1 MGGRG
6 SGSRMAGG
14 GGSSG
19 MRGSA
24 NLSRI
29 ESRIRSNPVETA
41 ALIGPNGDVLFD
53 KSDGIADAVYFTAEE
68 TSMMVDG
75 TLTHNHPGGT
85 TFSKEDVDLTVSR
98 GIRSIRAVH
107 SDGSYEL
114 KRQYNIGDNV
124 PRSYFRFAEDY
135 DSAVNKYMKDTVDK
149 IWNDT
154 GDADRCNGMV
164 ADYRR
169 QWLRDNS
176 ASYGWEYKE
185 GN

>member
-6 SGSRMAGG
+6 SK
-14 GGSSG
+14 SG
-19 MRGSA
+19 MGGAS

-41 ALIGPNGDVLFD
+41 ALVGPDGNVLFD
-53 KSDGIADAVYFTAEE
+53 KSDGIADAVYFTEEE
-68 TSMMVDG
+68 TKMMVDG
-75 TLTHNHPGGT
+75 TLTHNHPSGT
-85 TFSKEDVDLTVSR
+85 TFSKEDIDLAVSR
-98 GIRSIRAVH
+98 GLRSIRAVH
-107 SDGSYEL
+107 TNGSYEL
-114 KRQYNIGDNV
+114 KRQYNIGDTI
-124 PRSYFRFAEDY
+124 PKKYTRFSKDY
-135 DSAVNKYMKDTVDK
+135 NRAVNSYMKNTVDK
-149 IWNDT
+149 IWNQT

-164 ADYRR
+164 ADFRR

>member
-1 MGGRG
+1 MGGR
-6 SGSRMAGG
+6 

-41 ALIGPNGDVLFD
+41 ALIGPNGDVLLD
-53 KSDGIADAVYFTAEE
+53 KSDGIANAVHFTAEE
-68 TSMMVDG
+68 ASMMVDG

-85 TFSKEDVDLTVSR
+85 TFSKEDVDLAVSR
-98 GIRSIRAVH
+98 GLRSIRAVH
-107 SDGSYEL
+107 SGGSYEL
-114 KRQYNIGDNV
+114 RRQFNIGDAV
-124 PRSYFRFAEDY
+124 PNKYARFSGDY
-135 DSAVNKYMKDTVDK
+135 ESAVSKYMRNTVDK

-176 ASYGWEYKE
+176 ASYGWKYKE

>member
-1 MGGRG
+1 MGGR
-6 SGSRMAGG
+6 

-53 KSDGIADAVYFTAEE
+53 KSDGVANAVYFTAEE

-75 TLTHNHPGGT
+75 TLTHNHPRGT
-85 TFSKEDVDLTVSR
+85 TFSEEDIDLAVS
-98 GIRSIRAVH
+98 GGLRSIRAVH
-107 SDGSYEL
+107 SGGSYEL
-114 KRQYNIGDNV
+114 KRQYNIGDSI
-124 PRSYFRFAEDY
+124 PRSYSRFAKDY
-135 DSAVNKYMKDTVDK
+135 DSAVNKYMKNTVDNV
-149 IWNDT
+149 WEST
-154 GDADRCNGMV
+154 GDAVRCNKMV
-164 ADYRR
+164 ADFRR
-169 QWLRDNS
+169 QWLKSNS
-176 ASYGWEYKE
+176 GNYGWAYKE

>member
-1 MGGRG
+1 M
-6 SGSRMAGG
+6 
-14 GGSSG
+14 
-19 MRGSA
+19 
-24 NLSRI
+24 
-29 ESRIRSNPVETA
+29 
-41 ALIGPNGDVLFD
+41 
-53 KSDGIADAVYFTAEE
+53 
-68 TSMMVDG
+68 
-75 TLTHNHPGGT
+75 
-85 TFSKEDVDLTVSR
+85 DLAVSR

-114 KRQYNIGDNV
+114 KRQYNIGDSV

-135 DSAVNKYMKDTVDK
+135 DSAVNKYTKDTVDK